1 MLTKQQKRLLE
12 YISHEMYQTGICPSY
27 DEMRD
32 ALELKSKSGIHR
44 IIGSLEE
51 RGFIRK
57 LPNRA
62 RALEILKTVDDYKP
76 NAPGSANESTNISP
90 KLSMLP
96 PLPTADSTAT
106 VNNPPSYKDME
117 SAEIPM
123 LGKIAAGTPIESI
136 TTPDYFV
143 GFPMS
148 MLGGAEE
155 HYSLQVDGDSMV
167 DVGIFDGD
175 TVLIEKCNSARDGD
189 VVVALIDREEATLKT
204 LFRKNN
210 AIHLQP
216 ENDNHKTQVYSPDR
230 VEIQGRLIGLLRKY

>member
-1 MLTKQQKRLLE
+1 MLTKQQKKLLD
-12 YISHEMYQTGICPSY
+12 YISQEMYQTGICPSY
-27 DEMRD
+27 DEMRQ

-62 RALEILKTVDDYKP
+62 RALEILKTVDDYQP
-76 NAPGSANESTNISP
+76 NAPGNANESTNITP

-96 PLPTADSTAT
+96 PTTDPTPMADKIS
-106 VNNPPSYKDME
+106 PYKDME

-136 TTPDYFV
+136 STPDYFV
-143 GFPMS
+143 GFPLS
-148 MLGGAEE
+148 MLGGADE
-155 HYSLQVDGDSMV
+155 HYSLQVDGDSMI

-175 TVLIEKCNSARDGD
+175 TVLIEKCNTARDGD

-210 AIHLQP
+210 AVHLQP
-216 ENDNHKTQVYSPDR
+216 QNNTHKTQIYPPDR
-230 VEIQGRLIGLLRKY
+230 VEIQGRLVGLLRKY

>member
-1 MLTKQQKRLLE
+1 MLTKQQKKLLE

-27 DEMRD
+27 DEMRE
-32 ALELKSKSGIHR
+32 ALALKSKSGIHR

-76 NAPGSANESTNISP
+76 NTPGNANESTNIAP
-90 KLSMLP
+90 KLSMVT
-96 PLPTADSTAT
+96 PTQSPMP
-106 VNNPPSYKDME
+106 NGEKISPYKDME

-136 TTPDYFV
+136 STPDYFV
-143 GFPMS
+143 SFPIS
-148 MLGGAEE
+148 MLGGADE
-155 HYSLQVDGDSMV
+155 HYSLQVDGDSMI

-175 TVLIEKCNSARDGD
+175 TVLIEKCNAARDGD
-189 VVVALIDREEATLKT
+189 VVVALIDRQEATLKT

-210 AIHLQP
+210 AVHLQP
-216 ENDNHKTQVYSPDR
+216 QNNNHKTQIYPPDR
-230 VEIQGRLIGLLRKY
+230 VEIQGRLVGLLRKY